1 VDVLRVSEIVSMA
14 YFGALAGA
22 AWLRPV
28 GRATRAILTLLASG
42 VAAAT
47 VLLAAFEPSWLAG
60 VARDWLPLALLPIA
74 YWTPSALITRAA
86 PDFERWLLRG
96 DRWFFATGAGDAL
109 RHAPR
114 PLQELLEAS
123 YVLVYPMVPAGLG
136 WLAAEGLRAEADRF
150 WTVVLVSEYACYA
163 LLPVLPSRP
172 PRASEPALGI
182 PVVPSLVRRL
192 NLFILGL
199 ASNHWNTFP
208 SGHVAGA
215 WATALA
221 VGSVLPA
228 AGCMLAA
235 LAAGITL
242 GSVSGRYHYVADAAA
257 GLLVAVLV
265 YALVL

>member
-1 VDVLRVSEIVSMA
+1 VDVLRVSEIVSVA
-14 YFGALAGA
+14 YFGALAAA
-22 AWLRPV
+22 AWLRPA
-28 GRATRAILTLLASG
+28 GPATRAILTLLASG
-42 VAAAT
+42 VVAAP
-47 VLLAAFEPSWLAG
+47 VLLAAFEPAWMAG
-60 VARDWLPLALLPIA
+60 IARDWLPLALLPIA
-74 YWTPSALITRAA
+74 YWTPSALIRRAA

-96 DRWFFATGAGDAL
+96 DRWFFATFAGYAL

-172 PRASEPALGI
+172 PRMSEPTLGQ
-182 PVVPSLVRRL
+182 PLVSSAVRRL
-192 NLFILGL
+192 NLFVLGL

-221 VGSVLPA
+221 VASVLPA
-228 AGCMLAA
+228 AGAVLGV

-242 GSVSGRYHYVADAAA
+242 GSVSGRYHYVADAA
-257 GLLVAVLV
+257 GGVLVALLV

>member
-1 VDVLRVSEIVSMA
+1 MDVLRTSEIVSLA
-14 YFGALAGA
+14 YFAALALA
-22 AWLRPV
+22 AWMRPV
-28 GRATRAILTLLASG
+28 RLAVRAAVSALAAA

-47 VLLAAFEPSWLAG
+47 ALLAWLEPAWHAG

-74 YWTPSALITRAA
+74 YWAPSALITRAA

-96 DRWFFATGAGDAL
+96 DRWFFATGAGHAL
-109 RHAPR
+109 RHAIR
-114 PLQELLEAS
+114 PLQELFEAS

-136 WLAAEGLRAEADRF
+136 WLAAEGLRGEVDRF

-172 PRASEPALGI
+172 PRVSEPALGK

-221 VGSVLPA
+221 VASVLPA
-228 AGCMLAA
+228 AGAVLAT
-235 LAAGITL
+235 LAAGITV

-257 GLLVAVLV
+257 GVLVALLV
-265 YALVL
+265 YALVP